1 MVNHLKREQM
11 VIQHLRQ
18 CTLTLH
24 SFASSKKMY
33 SEQVPQELTIH
44 RLSVLSTKI
53 HRLDLGPLLTGIA
66 LSSVRMHK
74 YSPITA
80 INAMQATLTSHHDR
94 AAGR

>member
-1 MVNHLKREQM
+1 MYADGGLCGKTTSV
-11 VIQHLRQ
+11 
-18 CTLTLH
+18 
-24 SFASSKKMY
+24 SSLGIKY
-33 SEQVPQELTIH
+33 PYGA
-44 RLSVLSTKI
+44 KI

-80 INAMQATLTSHHDR
+80 ISAMQATLMSHQDK